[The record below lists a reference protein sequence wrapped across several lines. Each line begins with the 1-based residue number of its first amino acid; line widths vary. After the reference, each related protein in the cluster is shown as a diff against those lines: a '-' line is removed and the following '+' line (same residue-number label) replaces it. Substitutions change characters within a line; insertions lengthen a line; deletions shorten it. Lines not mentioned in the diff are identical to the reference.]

1 MHVLLPSYTL
11 CSPQP
16 LALSYYTANHM
27 LKLLLIYSMRTDCC
41 MWTADWEQSLAYITM
56 MKWAYQLPGQPV
68 SPLW

>member
-27 LKLLLIYSMRTDCC
+27 LKLLLI
-41 MWTADWEQSLAYITM
+41 
-56 MKWAYQLPGQPV
+56 
-68 SPLW
+68 